1 MKQNR
6 FLAAIEQG
14 KTTEVLASIISDGV
28 DINVTDRI
36 GRTPLMIAASKDDL
50 DVMKFLLS
58 HNVNVNESSKSSRE
72 TALMITANNLNLDA
86 CKLLIQNGALIN
98 NVSESKATA
107 LHMAVF
113 ATCEEFEDDIAVID
127 LLVNSGAKFN
137 SKDEDGKTCVDI
149 AMEHERN
156 DILGLFK

>member
-1 MKQNR
+1 
-6 FLAAIEQG
+6 
-14 KTTEVLASIISDGV
+14 
-28 DINVTDRI
+28 
-36 GRTPLMIAASKDDL
+36 
-50 DVMKFLLS
+50 
-58 HNVNVNESSKSSRE
+58 
-72 TALMITANNLNLDA
+72 MITANNLNLDA

-98 NVSESKATA
+98 KVDESKATA

-149 AMEHERN
+149 AMNSRHVAIIN
-156 DILGLFK
+156 FFNIT